1 MSAEINRLNDEI
13 DKLKRKVVS
22 LERQVN
28 RTSISGESIKEGSL
42 LPVADLTELKT
53 SFTDFFTNAT
63 SFTERIKLDIDDI
76 RKGAINASREIGG
89 GFEFYKGISKEIGSA
104 LPVMRELGYDATQLG
119 EMQRDISSE
128 LKTNFILTADEFKTM
143 GQIERLGGDAKEMLT
158 NFRRSGQAVAQVK
171 EELEKG
177 VQIAG
182 QYGVNTKIVFEGIAK
197 MMDDMNQY
205 RFENG
210 VEGMSRMAAK
220 AATMGVGMDS
230 ITRFADKIMDPQ
242 GAIDAVA
249 NFQRL
254 GVAVGD
260 LADPFK
266 LMYMAQSDMEG
277 LTETIAKSVSNMGSF
292 NRETGKM
299 EIPAATRMQMKEMG
313 DQLGL
318 SAKEMNN
325 LVSSQVKLADMSD
338 VFSSF
343 GFDMSDEDK
352 TMIAQLADFNKETG
366 QYEINV
372 GGETRAVT
380 SLDDDAINKLR
391 DRPKDMEDLAKQQ
404 FTYIE
409 SIKNNVQAMK
419 SGIVAPFTSTD
430 FRLDQEKVASAAA
443 TSASEGLISIIEGSG
458 LKTAVNELGNASV
471 ETGTKMLEMITSGNF
486 SFEDMVGNIQEMG
499 GEFQTTFFSSMEK
512 VGDDF
517 TTSFAQVL
525 NKLPEELMEKI
536 GDDNIYKSSLDIILG
551 VIQRFYTQAAEGIKN
566 QYSFPSPPLS
576 NTVVPVS
583 DFIIK
588 PLPEDTIKIV
598 DGKIVGGTNIGDTN
612 VNNTQNYNSEALT
625 TIMQPKNIETISSSV
640 LTQIVSSTPI
650 IQNAISPIMES
661 KRESEANKDTQFNV
675 SFSPITIK
683 LEGNG
688 REVELALDDSKVRG
702 KILDMVSD
710 AMTYNYG
717 GKSRI

>member
-1 MSAEINRLNDEI
+1 MSEQEEIE
-13 DKLKRKVVS
+13 KLKKRVS
-22 LERQVN
+22 DLERQLTSRTNIN
-28 RTSISGESIKEGSL
+28 RDVIGEGSL
-42 LPVADLTELKT
+42 LPITDITELKKA
-53 SFTDFFTNAT
+53 FTDFF
-63 SFTERIKLDIDDI
+63 SKKSEFTDRIKSDIMEI
-76 RKGAINASREIGG
+76 RKGAIEASKEIGG
-89 GFEFYKGISKEIGSA
+89 GFEFYKGISKEIALA
-104 LPVMRELGYDATQLG
+104 LPVLRELGYDATEIG
-119 EMQRDISSE
+119 EMQKDISTG
-128 LKTNFILTADEFKTM
+128 LNTNFMLTAESFKTM
-143 GQIERLGGDAKEMLT
+143 GQIERLGGDAKEMLI
-158 NFRRSGQAVAQVK
+158 NFRRSGRAVSQAK

-182 QYGVNTKIVFEGIAK
+182 QYGVNTKIVFEGIVK
-197 MMDDMNQY
+197 MMEDMNQY

-220 AATMGVGMDS
+220 AATMGIGIES

-277 LTETIAKSVSNMGSF
+277 LTETIAKSVASMGSF

-299 EIPAATRMQMKEMG
+299 EIPAATRMQIKELG
-313 DQLGL
+313 DQLGKD
-318 SAKEMNN
+318 AKEMNN
-325 LVSSQVKLADMSD
+325 LVTSQLKLADMSD
-338 VFSSF
+338 VFDGL

-352 TMIAQLADFNKETG
+352 TMIAQLAEFNTESG

-372 GGETRAVT
+372 GGETKTVS
-380 SLDDDAINKLR
+380 SLDTDSIKKLQ

-409 SIKNNVQAMK
+409 NIKNNVEAMK
-419 SGIVAPFTSTD
+419 SGIVAPFTATD

-443 TSASEGLISIIEGSG
+443 TTASEGLIKVIEGSG
-458 LKTAVNELGNASV
+458 LKNVVNDLGNISV
-471 ETGTKMLEMITSGNF
+471 EAGTKLLQMITNGNL
-486 SFEDMVGNIQEMG
+486 SFEDMISNIQNMG
-499 GEFQTTFFSSMEK
+499 GNFQNTFFDNMER
-512 VGDDF
+512 VGDNF
-517 TTSFAQVL
+517 TTSFAQTL
-525 NKLPEELMEKI
+525 NEIPNQLLDKI
-536 GDDNIYKSSLDIILG
+536 GDDNIYRSSLEIALD
-551 VIQRFYTQAAEGIKN
+551 VIKKFYTQAAEGISK
-566 QYSFPSPPLS
+566 QYSIPTAPL
-576 NTVVPVS
+576 NNNNATLAVN

-625 TIMQPKNIETISSSV
+625 TIMQPKNIETISS
-640 LTQIVSSTPI
+640 TPI
-650 IQNAISPIMES
+650 IQNAIPPTVES
-661 KRESEANKDTQFNV
+661 TFSKQESGSKDGELTV
-675 SFSPITIK
+675 TFSPITIK

-688 REVELALDDSKVRG
+688 REVEVALDDSKIRN

-717 GKSRI
+717 GKARI